1 MMISLSGTLIRLTLF
16 DSNYLMPDDFS
27 LQEKSATTQLVKH
40 WWFNK
45 VDMTLASHIAK
56 QTYCYVNFNMK
67 RLSGAKHSKKT
78 NYHRL

>member
-1 MMISLSGTLIRLTLF
+1 
-16 DSNYLMPDDFS
+16 MPDHFT

-67 RLSGAKHSKKT
+67 RLSGAKQSKNKLPQIINVGKNFNSST
-78 NYHRL
+78 